1 MSTWDQS
8 LFLHGMCRP
17 RFTSVQQF
25 ADNTGVVHCYLRL
38 DGEFG
43 ILPHSRGEANEC
55 GCCFSNP
62 LAYLSVQGEV
72 AADSGPMYVIYGFEL
87 PAMG

>member
-1 MSTWDQS
+1 
-8 LFLHGMCRP
+8 MCRP

-72 AADSGPMYVIYGFEL
+72 AADSGPHVCDLRLRTSSYGL
-87 PAMG
+87 NNSLNS